1 MKQGAKILYEV
12 QLFLVEI
19 IFHID
24 NPKSAVQLI
33 EKEYKIFQKQRF
45 KTLNTKCNRKDF
57 VEKKDLFVMKSDRVA

>member
-12 QLFLVEI
+12 QLFLVKI

-33 EKEYKIFQKQRF
+33 ERVQDIRKQRF
-45 KTLNTKCNRKDF
+45 KTLNAKCNAG
-57 VEKKDLFVMKSDRVA
+57 S